1 MLSNTHSCVVRSSTV
16 LYAVDGIVAV
26 YTGARAPS
34 TRPDKY
40 VSFIWRLVPYRDI
53 LESPPFFFKEV
64 RLALLTFS
72 LLYGVS
78 RVINEAV
85 RSDLLCW

>member
-34 TRPDKY
+34 TRPDKN

-53 LESPPFFFKEV
+53 LESPPFFLKRCGLPCSPF
-64 RLALLTFS
+64 LFCTAFA
-72 LLYGVS
+72 VS
-78 RVINEAV
+78 
-85 RSDLLCW
+85 